1 MSYILDALKKAD
13 AERER
18 EGVPSL
24 HTQHGHATNAADRT
38 GQHPVSTTVGLQWAM
53 GGVAAGLVLLAGM
66 WWLKSPPESPA
77 ASTSTSEPSANGAQP
92 GPAPHEALQQPT
104 AALTPATTTPPPTA
118 AVTAAPP
125 MPPVVMPAPQVASP
139 GDGRMAPR
147 EATTESVRRT
157 APNRADANKPANT
170 PPSTSAL
177 HVDASLRDAPRR
189 VVPVAELPEEVR
201 RGLPALSIG
210 GAMHSDVPANRML
223 VLNGSVFHEGDQ
235 PAPGLVLEEIKLKSA
250 VFRFKD
256 HRYSVAY

>member
-24 HTQHGHATNAADRT
+24 HTQHGHAADTSDRG
-38 GQHPVSTTVGLQWAM
+38 GQRPVSATVGLQWAV
-53 GGVAAGLVLLAGM
+53 GGVAAGLVLLAGV
-66 WWLKSPPESPA
+66 WWLKDQPESPG
-77 ASTSTSEPSANGAQP
+77 ASAPEANGTQRPSALASAPIQAP
-92 GPAPHEALQQPT
+92 PVPAPAPVAPVATTPQAVPPV
-104 AALTPATTTPPPTA
+104 AALA
-118 AVTAAPP
+118 AVAEAPGG
-125 MPPVVMPAPQVASP
+125 S
-139 GDGRMAPR
+139 
-147 EATTESVRRT
+147 TTEPARRT
-157 APNRADANKPANT
+157 APNRAEA
-170 PPSTSAL
+170 STSRSASAL

-189 VVPVAELPEEVR
+189 VVPVAELPEDVR
-201 RGLPALSIG
+201 RELPALSIG

>member
-24 HTQHGHATNAADRT
+24 HTQHGHATDASDRT
-38 GQHPVSTTVGLQWAM
+38 SQEPVSTTAGLQWAM
-53 GGVAAGLVLLAGM
+53 GGVAAGLVLLAGV
-66 WWLKSPPESPA
+66 WWLRAPPESPT
-77 ASTSTSEPSANGAQP
+77 ASTPSANGAQP
-92 GPAPHEALQQPT
+92 GPTPHEALQQPT
-104 AALTPATTTPPPTA
+104 PALMPAPTALPPTA

-125 MPPVVMPAPQVASP
+125 MPPAVMPAPQQVASP
-139 GDGRMAPR
+139 GDGRMAPG
-147 EATTESVRRT
+147 EVTTESARRT
-157 APNRADANKPANT
+157 APNRADANRSAHT

-189 VVPVAELPEEVR
+189 VVTVAELPDDVR
-201 RGLPALSIG
+201 RELPALSIG

>member
-24 HTQHGHATNAADRT
+24 HTQHGHATNASDRG
-38 GQHPVSTTVGLQWAM
+38 GQGPVSAAVGLQWAV
-53 GGVAAGLVLLAGM
+53 GGVAAGLVLLAGV
-66 WWLKSPPESPA
+66 WWLRSQPEPA
-77 ASTSTSEPSANGAQP
+77 AASDANGAAPTVTAPVAPPAVAVAPPTSLAQP
-92 GPAPHEALQQPT
+92 QVV
-104 AALTPATTTPPPTA
+104 PPPRL
-118 AVTAAPP
+118 
-125 MPPVVMPAPQVASP
+125 ASP
-139 GDGRMAPR
+139 GDGRMAQENAASEP
-147 EATTESVRRT
+147 ARRN
-157 APNRADANKPANT
+157 APSRADAGT
-170 PPSTSAL
+170 PSRTTPSPSAL

-189 VVPVAELPEEVR
+189 VVPVAELPEDVR
-201 RGLPALSIG
+201 RELPALSIG

>member
-24 HTQHGHATNAADRT
+24 HTQHGHATDTTERT
-38 GQHPVSTTVGLQWAM
+38 GQRPARAAVGLQWAI
-53 GGVAAGLVLLAGM
+53 GGVAAGLVLLAGV
-66 WWLKSPPESPA
+66 WWLK
-77 ASTSTSEPSANGAQP
+77 AQP
-92 GPAPHEALQQPT
+92 VAPMAPAPEAKETQP
-104 AALTPATTTPPPTA
+104 
-118 AVTAAPP
+118 AAPP
-125 MPPVVMPAPQVASP
+125 PLARQEAEPTHAATLAATPAALPSIAPTPPLASQSA
-139 GDGRMAPR
+139 GRMTPGGLAP
-147 EATTESVRRT
+147 EPGRRT
-157 APNRADANKPANT
+157 EPNRAGADPA
-170 PPSTSAL
+170 SKTSAL
-177 HVDASLRDAPRR
+177 RVDASLRDTPRR
-189 VVPVAELPEEVR
+189 VVPVAELPDEVR
-201 RGLPALSIG
+201 RELPALSIG

>member
-24 HTQHGHATNAADRT
+24 HTQHGHAADAADRT
-38 GQHPVSTTVGLQWAM
+38 GPRPVGTAVGLQWAV
-53 GGVAAGLVLLAGM
+53 GGVAAGLVLLAGV
-66 WWLKSPPESPA
+66 WWLKAQPES
-77 ASTSTSEPSANGAQP
+77 STA
-92 GPAPHEALQQPT
+92 PAPDAHGT
-104 AALTPATTTPPPTA
+104 PPTA
-118 AVTAAPP
+118 MAPVSPTALTQ
-125 MPPVVMPAPQVASP
+125 PPVAVSPTASPTPPAVMPAPQVASLRDP
-139 GDGRMAPR
+139 GDPGHGRMASGEPAA
-147 EATTESVRRT
+147 EPARRT

-170 PPSTSAL
+170 VPSTSAL

-189 VVPVAELPEEVR
+189 VVPVAELPEDVR
-201 RGLPALSIG
+201 RELPALSIG

-250 VFRFKD
+250 VFRFKE

>member
-24 HTQHGHATNAADRT
+24 HTQHGHATDAADRT
-38 GQHPVSTTVGLQWAM
+38 GQGPVSTAVGLQWAM
-53 GGVAAGLVLLAGM
+53 GGVAAGLVLLAGV
-66 WWLKSPPESPA
+66 WWLKAQPES
-77 ASTSTSEPSANGAQP
+77 
-92 GPAPHEALQQPT
+92 
-104 AALTPATTTPPPTA
+104 PATTTPPPTA

-125 MPPVVMPAPQVASP
+125 MPPVVMPAPQAASP
-139 GDGRMAPR
+139 GDGRMAPG

-157 APNRADANKPANT
+157 APNRVDANKPANT

-189 VVPVAELPEEVR
+189 VVPVAELPDDVR
-201 RGLPALSIG
+201 RELPALSIG

-223 VLNGSVFHEGDQ
+223 VLNGNVFHEGDQ

>member
-24 HTQHGHATNAADRT
+24 HTQHGHATDATDRT

-53 GGVAAGLVLLAGM
+53 GGVAAGLVLLAGV
-66 WWLKSPPESPA
+66 WWLKAQPESPA
-77 ASTSTSEPSANGAQP
+77 TSVPSANGALQGVTP
-92 GPAPHEALQQPT
+92 DEARQQAT
-104 AALTPATTTPPPTA
+104 AVLTPPTTTLPPTA
-118 AVTAAPP
+118 AVTAPPP
-125 MPPVVMPAPQVASP
+125 MPPAVMPAPQVASP
-139 GDGRMAPR
+139 GDGRMAPG
-147 EATTESVRRT
+147 EVTTESARRT
-157 APNRADANKPANT
+157 APNRADAHKPANT
-170 PPSTSAL
+170 APSTSAL

-189 VVPVAELPEEVR
+189 VVPVAELPDDVR
-201 RGLPALSIG
+201 RELPALSIG

>member
-24 HTQHGHATNAADRT
+24 HTQHGHATNASDRG
-38 GQHPVSTTVGLQWAM
+38 GQGPVSAAVGLQWAV
-53 GGVAAGLVLLAGM
+53 GGVAAGLVLLAGV
-66 WWLKSPPESPA
+66 WWLKAQPEPA
-77 ASTSTSEPSANGAQP
+77 AAPDANGAAP
-92 GPAPHEALQQPT
+92 MVTAPVPPA
-104 AALTPATTTPPPTA
+104 AAITSSPVAPPAVAVAPPTSLA
-118 AVTAAPP
+118 Q
-125 MPPVVMPAPQVASP
+125 PQVVSPPRLASS
-139 GDGRMAPR
+139 GDGRMAQENAASEP
-147 EATTESVRRT
+147 ARRN
-157 APNRADANKPANT
+157 APSRADAGT
-170 PPSTSAL
+170 PSRTTPSPSAL

-189 VVPVAELPEEVR
+189 VVPVAELPEDVR
-201 RGLPALSIG
+201 RELPALSIG
-210 GAMHSDVPANRML
+210 GAMHSDVPTNRML